1 MGEVLLKKEYK
12 HKTEFIFMEVFF
24 GLCVLAMFLVAFLLP
39 LEEDV
44 LFIRYVF
51 IGIGALIAV
60 PLILGVISHIKYI
73 NLPDSLLVKT
83 DSENFFDFFNRQAI
97 AVKSVKEVK
106 VSHFKNKYG
115 KAYPYGDV
123 FLITDYKKI
132 KIRYAADIDAA
143 KEKIESVLKEKGF
156 LADKF

>member
-1 MGEVLLKKEYK
+1 MGEVLVRKEYK

-24 GLCVLAMFLVAFLLP
+24 GLSVLAMFLVAFLLP

-73 NLPDSLLVKT
+73 NLPDSLLVKS
-83 DSENFFDFFNRQAI
+83 DPGNFFDFFNRQTIAI
-97 AVKSVKEVK
+97 KSVKEVR
-106 VSHFKNKYG
+106 VAHFKNKYG

-143 KEKIESVLKEKGF
+143 KEKIESVLKEKGV
-156 LADKF
+156 LNG

>member
-1 MGEVLLKKEYK
+1 MGEVLVRKEYK
-12 HKTEFIFMEVFF
+12 YKSEFIFMEVFF

-39 LEEDV
+39 LDEDV
-44 LFIRYVF
+44 LFIRYIFVA
-51 IGIGALIAV
+51 IGALFAV
-60 PLILGVISHIKYI
+60 PLILGVISHIKYL

-123 FLITDYKKI
+123 FLITDCKTI
-132 KIRYAADIDAA
+132 KIRYATDIDEA
-143 KEKIESVLKEKGF
+143 KGKIESVLKEKGV
-156 LADKF
+156 LNG

>member
-24 GLCVLAMFLVAFLLP
+24 GLSVLAMFLVAFLLP

-51 IGIGALIAV
+51 IEIGALIAV

-83 DSENFFDFFNRQAI
+83 DSENFFDFFNRQTIAI
-97 AVKSVKEVK
+97 KSVKEVK

>member
-1 MGEVLLKKEYK
+1 MGEVLVRKECK
-12 HKTEFIFMEVFF
+12 HKSEFIFMEVFF
-24 GLCVLAMFLVAFLLP
+24 GLCVPAMFLVAFLLP
-39 LEEDV
+39 LDEDV
-44 LFIRYVF
+44 LFIRYIFVA
-51 IGIGALIAV
+51 IGALFAV
-60 PLILGVISHIKYI
+60 PLILGVISHIKYL

-123 FLITDYKKI
+123 FLITDYKTI
-132 KIRYAADIDAA
+132 KIRYATDIDEA
-143 KEKIESVLKEKGF
+143 KEKIESVLKEKGV
-156 LADKF
+156 LNG

>member
-12 HKTEFIFMEVFF
+12 HKSEFIFMEVFF
-24 GLCVLAMFLVAFLLP
+24 GLSVLAMFLVAFLLP

-83 DSENFFDFFNRQAI
+83 DSENFFDFFNRQTIAI
-97 AVKSVKEVK
+97 KSVKEVK

-123 FLITDYKKI
+123 FLITDYRTI

-143 KEKIESVLKEKGF
+143 KEKIESVLKEKGV
-156 LADKF
+156 LNG

>member
-1 MGEVLLKKEYK
+1 MGEVLVRKEYK
-12 HKTEFIFMEVFF
+12 HKSEFIFMEVFF
-24 GLCVLAMFLVAFLLP
+24 GLCVLAMFLAAFLLP
-39 LEEDV
+39 LDEDV
-44 LFIRYVF
+44 LFIRYIFVA
-51 IGIGALIAV
+51 IGALIAV
-60 PLILGVISHIKYI
+60 PLILGVISHIKYV

-123 FLITDYKKI
+123 FLITDYKTI
-132 KIRYAADIDAA
+132 KIRYAADIDEA
-143 KEKIESVLKEKGF
+143 KEKIESILKEKGV
-156 LADKF
+156 LNG